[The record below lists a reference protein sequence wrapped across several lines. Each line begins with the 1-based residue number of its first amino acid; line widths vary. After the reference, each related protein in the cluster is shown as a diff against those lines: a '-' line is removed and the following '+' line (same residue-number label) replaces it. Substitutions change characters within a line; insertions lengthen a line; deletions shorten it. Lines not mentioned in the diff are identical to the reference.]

1 MSKTTL
7 MQHMRSIQNVGQK
20 ITGQKTTWKIQT
32 QKEVEIN
39 LKEKGYEGINPL
51 TANVENMVSSE

>member
-1 MSKTTL
+1 